1 MRLEFPQPLNR
12 DWETLFT
19 SSYRPTGTKSFR
31 LASSQFLKPKGD
43 EGFGNNGQNRSDEER
58 RVFRPPP
65 GYLFCQ
71 CDLEGAE
78 AVAVALL
85 CEEGPF
91 RDLIR
96 LKIKP
101 HNFMCVQLFPEK
113 FAEFADLD
121 VIRAFTPKTFHAY
134 HAYKDIVKLCKKLT
148 REYDLAKRTV
158 HGANYSMG
166 YKTFIQTVLK
176 ATRGRVLLTPAEAK
190 SMLNAYFLL
199 FPEVKRYQARI
210 EEAVKRGLPIQNLFN
225 HVVRLVARFTTDIAR
240 LAISWG
246 PQSTVGQCSNIAA
259 DRFQQH
265 LYDTGEPW
273 HLHNVTHDSILISFP
288 EKDVDRAPNVLA
300 DCLTFRFKSPI
311 DGWETSIGVEKQVG
325 RNWGKYNE
333 KENPNGL
340 RVAA

>member
-1 MRLEFPQPLNR
+1 MKRESPQPLNR
-12 DWETLFT
+12 DWPHLFT

-31 LASSQFLKPKGD
+31 LASSQFLKPKGE

-96 LKIKP
+96 YKIKP

-113 FAEFADLD
+113 FAEFVDEPT
-121 VIRAFTPKTFHAY
+121 IRAFDPKSFFEY
-134 HAYKDIVKLCKKLT
+134 PRYKDIVKRCKALS

-190 SMLNAYFLL
+190 TMLNAYFLL

-210 EEAVKRGLPIQNLFN
+210 EEAVRRGMPIQNLFG
-225 HVVRLVARFTTDIAR
+225 HMVVMIARFTTDLAR

-246 PQSTVGQCSNIAA
+246 PQSTVGQCSNFGAV
-259 DRFQQH
+259 RFQQFV
-265 LYDTGEPW
+265 YKERVPW

-288 EKDVDRAPNVLA
+288 EKDLAHAPAKLA
-300 DCLTFRFKSPI
+300 ECMSFRFTSPI
-311 DGWETSIGVEKQVG
+311 DGWEAAIGVEKQVG
-325 RNWGKYNE
+325 LNWGKYNE
-333 KENPNGL
+333 KENPDGL
-340 RVAA
+340 KVIG

>member
-1 MRLEFPQPLNR
+1 MSIDLVQPLNR

-43 EGFGNNGQNRSDEER
+43 DGFGSNGQNRSDEER

-113 FAEFADLD
+113 FKEFADVD
-121 VIRAFTPKTFHAY
+121 TIRAFTPKTFYAY
-134 HAYKDIVKLCKKLT
+134 HAYKDIVKLCKLLH

-176 ATRGRVLLTPAEAK
+176 ATRGRVLLTTAEAK
-190 SMLNAYFLL
+190 AMLNAYFLL

-210 EEAVKRGLPIQNLFN
+210 EESVKRGLPIQNLFG

-259 DRFQQH
+259 VRFQQH
-265 LYDTGEPW
+265 IYTTEMPW

-288 EKDVDRAPNVLA
+288 ESDVDRAPQVLA
-300 DCLTFRFKSPI
+300 DCMTFKFKSPI
-311 DGWETSIGVEKQVG
+311 DGWETSIGVERQVG
-325 RNWGKYNE
+325 RNWGKYKE
-333 KENPNGL
+333 KENPDGL
-340 RVAA
+340 RVI